1 MQLLLQY
8 SADDEN
14 STRSVEPFADN
25 KDRAGPSTSGEGAM
39 AGPSTSGEGAMAG
52 PSTQI
57 NDDED
62 YVAIANAITR
72 FGISCAL
79 PSRPFDGRYL
89 RNIVPANTHAPRT
102 VRFC

>member
-8 SADDEN
+8 SDDEN
-14 STRSVEPFADN
+14 STRGVEPFADN

-39 AGPSTSGEGAMAG
+39 AGPST
-52 PSTQI
+52 QI
-57 NDDED
+57 NDEND